1 MTTAALPP
9 ELATYLRGSGV
20 ALALAEL
27 SGDSPLILVNQTF
40 CDLTGYGPAEV
51 QGRNCRFLQ
60 GDADNREA
68 RAAIRQFFDSP
79 RQESVRTS
87 LLNFR
92 KDGAPFVN
100 LLYMSR
106 LTRTNGAPPYI
117 LASQFD
123 VSRARPDLLE
133 DYDAQLSGTLDRMR
147 PVLAETGIIVEGSL
161 LALASSAAM
170 IAQARLLLSSLNKAA
185 PGG

>member
-117 LASQFD
+117 FASQFD
-123 VSRARPDLLE
+123 VSRSQPEKLAQYDVDLGVTLGKLE
-133 DYDAQLSGTLDRMR
+133 PIAGDAGIVVEGTL
-147 PVLAETGIIVEGSL
+147 LAI
-161 LALASSAAM
+161 ANSAAT
-170 IAQARLLLSSLNKAA
+170 IAQAKMMLADLEAA
-185 PGG
+185 GG